1 MISDEGRIVFTP
13 DRKARR
19 YAFGVGTLAN
29 FFAG

>member
-1 MISDEGRIVFTP
+1 VFTP